1 MQISLENVGKKF
13 NRDWI
18 IRQAVFTFAGGMS
31 YVITGPNGSG
41 KSTLLQMI
49 AGLLPVTEGM
59 IQYTNGGDA
68 LNGELVFDRLAI
80 AAPYLEL
87 IEEFTLTELLQF
99 HRRFKPLRGGVS
111 DDDFLEIMA
120 LQTSRYKA
128 VGHFSSGMKTRVKLG
143 LAFLSDVPLLLLDE
157 PTSNLDAAGIAWY
170 QQMLRAHSTG
180 RTVIICSN
188 QPYEYE
194 QVPNILFIRNA
205 KLELNPQPT

>member
-13 NRDWI
+13 NRDWT
-18 IRQAVFTFAGGMS
+18 IRQATFTFVRGGS

-49 AGLLPVTEGM
+49 AGLLPVTEGV
-59 IQYTNGGDA
+59 IRYA
-68 LNGELVFDRLAI
+68 ESEKPLAAELVFNRLTI

-87 IEEFTLTELLQF
+87 IEEFTLAELLQF

-111 DDDFLEIMA
+111 DGDFLEITA
-120 LQTSRYKA
+120 LLTSRHKA
-128 VGHFSSGMKTRVKLG
+128 VRHFSSGMKTRVKLG

-157 PTSNLDAAGIAWY
+157 PTSNLDAAGVSWY
-170 QQMLRAHSTG
+170 QQMLRTHSEG

-194 QVPNILFIRNA
+194 QVSNILLIRNA
-205 KLELNPQPT
+205 KLELNSQPV

>member
-18 IRQAVFTFAGGMS
+18 IRQAAFTFADAGS
-31 YVITGPNGSG
+31 YVVTGPNGSG

-49 AGLLPVTEGM
+49 AGLLPVTEGL
-59 IQYTNGGDA
+59 IRYVDA
-68 LNGELVFDRLAI
+68 GEALGGELVFSRLAV

-99 HRRFKPLRGGVS
+99 HRRFKPLRGEVS
-111 DDDFLEIMA
+111 DSDFLEITA
-120 LQTSRYKA
+120 LQASRHKA
-128 VGHFSSGMKTRVKLG
+128 VRYFSSGMKTRVKLG

-170 QQMLRAHSTG
+170 QQMLQAHSAG

-194 QVPNILFIRNA
+194 QVPNILLIRNA
-205 KLELNPQPT
+205 KLELNPQPV

>member
-1 MQISLENVGKKF
+1 MQIRLENVGKKF

-18 IRQAVFTFAGGMS
+18 IRQGTFAFAGGGA
-31 YVITGPNGSG
+31 YAITGPNGSG

-49 AGLLPVTEGM
+49 AGLLPVTEGL
-59 IQYTNGGDA
+59 IRYADA
-68 LNGELVFDRLAI
+68 GRDVPGEQVFSRLAL

-87 IEEFTLTELLQF
+87 IEEFNLTELLQF
-99 HRRFKPLRGGVS
+99 HRQFKPLRGGIS
-111 DDDFLEIMA
+111 DGDFLAITA
-120 LQTSRYKA
+120 LHASRHKA
-128 VGHFSSGMKTRVKLG
+128 VRHFSSGMKTRVKLG

-170 QQMLRAHSTG
+170 RQMLQAHSAG

-194 QVPNILFIRNA
+194 QVPNILLIRDA
-205 KLELNPQPT
+205 KLELNPQPV